1 MPFIDSKIT
10 VKVSDEKKEVLKAK
24 IGKAVS
30 IIGKPESFLM
40 VGFEDEYIVAETN
53 NGYSIK
59 VKTEEIPVQGK
70 GAGGV
75 QLISLRRGDYVVS
88 AISADNSAEFNGIQ
102 LSNMK
107 AVKRGGKGN
116 KK

>member
-40 VGFEDEYIVAETN
+40 VGFILLE
-53 NGYSIK
+53 
-59 VKTEEIPVQGK
+59 
-70 GAGGV
+70 
-75 QLISLRRGDYVVS
+75 ISLRRV
-88 AISADNSAEFNGIQ
+88 FMFQ
-102 LSNMK
+102 LMYS
-107 AVKRGGKGN
+107 VL
-116 KK
+116 